1 MSIWAGGV
9 TIGPEH
15 RHSYCALE
23 ALIESTSEDS
33 LAATES
39 QGDPNV
45 NLIAMFNHEEIGS
58 ASTTGAE
65 GSLIPVIMAR
75 LSPTPE
81 ALARTTARSFLISSD
96 MGHGIHP
103 NYKSKYQENHKP
115 RLNGGVILKT
125 NAKQR
130 YTTGKQ

>member
-1 MSIWAGGV
+1 MTNTA
-9 TIGPEH
+9 
-15 RHSYCALE
+15 RYCALE
-23 ALIESTSEDS
+23 ALIESTSEES
-33 LAATES
+33 LAIAES
-39 QGDPNV
+39 QAEANI

-65 GSLIPVIMAR
+65 GSLIPIIMAR
-75 LSPTPE
+75 LSSTPE

-103 NYKSKYQENHKP
+103 NYVSKYQENHKP
-115 RLNGGVILKT
+115 RLNGGIVLKT

-130 YTTGKQ
+130 YTTGK

>member
-1 MSIWAGGV
+1 MLA
-9 TIGPEH
+9 
-15 RHSYCALE
+15 RYCALE
-23 ALIESTSEDS
+23 ALIESTSDES
-33 LAATES
+33 LAVAES
-39 QGDPNV
+39 QAEANI

-65 GSLIPVIMAR
+65 GSLIPIVLAR
-75 LSPTPE
+75 LSSTPE

-103 NYKSKYQENHKP
+103 GYPSKYQENHKP
-115 RLNGGVILKT
+115 RLNGGIILKT

-130 YTTGKQ
+130 YTTGK